1 MCLRAGLTDYVFKV
15 SASAVIAVERAELC
29 CRSNCQPIPPPG
41 PCDFKESNVESLA
54 AEVLRMAL
62 ERLRGRKRELT
73 QAAAQRLK
81 SAHIRIGE
89 TGPVLSGGAFLIV
102 RVREGVRT

>member
-1 MCLRAGLTDYVFKV
+1 MAVLLVVLLVMYVVGSWALT
-15 SASAVIAVERAELC
+15 
-29 CRSNCQPIPPPG
+29 G
-41 PCDFKESNVESLA
+41 HTCDFQESIVESLA

-102 RVREGVRT
+102 RVRVGVRTCEV

>member
-1 MCLRAGLTDYVFKV
+1 MMFV
-15 SASAVIAVERAELC
+15 SDIDIAD
-29 CRSNCQPIPPPG
+29 PPPG

-62 ERLRGRKRELT
+62 ERLRGCKWELT

-89 TGPVLSGGAFLIV
+89 TGPVLSGGAFLCC
-102 RVREGVRT
+102 GSDGS